1 MSEAQAKLD
10 QLSAEKTSMEQQL
23 FEARRSVEET
33 KIAVSLL
40 QSLQLLHGFVCMCQ
54 TSLDTLFMK
63 DHACIVYLALPTTG
77 GAAKGGAAREKGSI
91 ESETGCIL

>member
-40 QSLQLLHGFVCMCQ
+40 QSLQLLNAFVCMCQ
-54 TSLDTLFMK
+54 TSHDRAGHTFHEGPCLYCPSCP
-63 DHACIVYLALPTTG
+63 AYYRWSC
-77 GAAKGGAAREKGSI
+77 
-91 ESETGCIL
+91 